1 VRVDCFIIVEKG
13 KNTPLYY
20 GANNST
26 ITKGVQSAGSVRES
40 KGVLI
45 LLQLERGKWKYIYS
59 RKKCN
64 NPLSHYAVAEHAC
77 VRSDMFCSLLANG
90 LGLGGSK
97 KGFQELDG
105 TKMPFEC

>member
-1 VRVDCFIIVEKG
+1 VLYRGFIEDCADGNGQIFDTTVRVDCFSIIEKG
-13 KNTPLYY
+13 KNTALHY

-26 ITKGVQSAGSVRES
+26 IAKGVQPAGSVRES

-64 NPLSHYAVAEHAC
+64 NPLSHPSETGYPLH
-77 VRSDMFCSLLANG
+77 
-90 LGLGGSK
+90 GGS
-97 KGFQELDG
+97 L
-105 TKMPFEC
+105 